1 MRLSRVTASKGDAY
15 VDMITYEHTRPDT
28 WDREA
33 SLLGIFCDKV
43 EAKKRNK
50 HFLSVEASDSRN
62 EFVLFAIHEYGGVGP
77 QAEAS
82 IDSFVSISPDP
93 VKLKTHV
100 MRRIA
105 AMTAEHVHR
114 QLHGRIKGH
123 AVVRPAAE
131 RAADEGRG
139 SAVADDVTEQTSS
152 AGDVMAVDDGRCDGL
167 LRSCGQGGGDGEAAE
182 AAWRAVVRGSASGFR
197 ARTRCRNVGRIQ

>member
-1 MRLSRVTASKGDAY
+1 
-15 VDMITYEHTRPDT
+15 MITYEHTRPDT

-105 AMTAEHVHR
+105 APMVGGMVSATILTLALIPAVFLLWQK
-114 QLHGRIKGH
+114 QLLKG
-123 AVVRPAAE
+123 E
-131 RAADEGRG
+131 SNEI
-139 SAVADDVTEQTSS
+139 T
-152 AGDVMAVDDGRCDGL
+152 
-167 LRSCGQGGGDGEAAE
+167 
-182 AAWRAVVRGSASGFR
+182 
-197 ARTRCRNVGRIQ
+197 